1 MFCVADQ
8 GSGGV
13 ASLDTRN
20 AMLVKALLSARDIL
34 LEELQKIGKAVNEA
48 LDLSEF
54 VSIVS
59 NMKQENPL
67 ANEVVGQGKPQNG
80 LKVLA
85 FISRYRLQNNT
96 SYLFI
101 LF

>member
-1 MFCVADQ
+1 
-8 GSGGV
+8 
-13 ASLDTRN
+13 
-20 AMLVKALLSARDIL
+20 MLVKALLASRDL
-34 LEELQKIGKAVNEA
+34 LFEELQKIGKAVNVA
-48 LDLSEF
+48 LDFSDF

-67 ANEVVGQGKPQNG
+67 ANEVVGQGTPQNG

-96 SYLFI
+96 FYLFI
-101 LF
+101 SF